1 MALAKIRNEVMDAKL
16 KGRSNRRTFFWL
28 FSWYEEHSLS
38 DTGMVDQLA
47 IFGKAVGDAL
57 RLQVLR
63 VLSTDSFGVLE
74 LSHVFGMRQPA
85 MSHHLKVLSQA
96 GLVSTRKEGNT
107 VFYRRSLPP
116 SVEAF
121 GDAVRSLF
129 RAVDG
134 VVLPAELELRLEA
147 IREQRA
153 EQSMA
158 FFARHVE
165 EFRQHQE
172 LIADH
177 DLYARCVADVLKSTE
192 MPERALALE
201 LGPGEGEF
209 LQTLSQRFNQVYAVD
224 NSGEMLASS
233 QRFAEKHALKN
244 IEFIHGELK
253 TLQHLEEQFDCIVAN
268 MVLHHIPS
276 PSGIF
281 KQAASLL
288 KPGGSFLISDLSQHD
303 QDWVRESCGDI
314 WLGFSSDD
322 LDSWAQDAG
331 LNSGE
336 SQYLGLR
343 NGFQIQV
350 RRFYR

>member
-1 MALAKIRNEVMDAKL
+1 M
-16 KGRSNRRTFFWL
+16 
-28 FSWYEEHSLS
+28 S
-38 DTGMVDQLA
+38 DTEMVDQLA
-47 IFGKAVGDAL
+47 IFGKAIGDAL

-96 GLVSTRKEGNT
+96 GLVATRKEGNT

-116 SVEAF
+116 SAEAYGDTVRALF
-121 GDAVRSLF
+121 G
-129 RAVDG
+129 AVDG
-134 VVLPAELELRLEA
+134 FSLPVELESRLEA

-158 FFARHVE
+158 FFSRYVD

-177 DLYARCVADVLKSTE
+177 ELYACCVADVLETTE
-192 MPERALALE
+192 MPDRALALE

-209 LQTLSQRFNQVYAVD
+209 LQTLSQRFNRVYAVD

-233 QRFAEKHALKN
+233 QRYAENHSLKN
-244 IEFIHGELK
+244 IEFVHGELK
-253 TLQHLEEQFDCIVAN
+253 HLQHLDEQFDCIVAN

-281 KQAASLL
+281 KQAFDLL

-303 QDWVRESCGDI
+303 QDWVRESCGDL

-322 LDSWAQDAG
+322 LDDWARDAG
-331 LNSGE
+331 LHCGE

>member
-1 MALAKIRNEVMDAKL
+1 M
-16 KGRSNRRTFFWL
+16 
-28 FSWYEEHSLS
+28 S
-38 DTGMVDQLA
+38 DTEMVDQLA
-47 IFGKAVGDAL
+47 AFGKAVGDAL

-74 LSHVFGMRQPA
+74 LSRVFDMRQPA
-85 MSHHLKVLSQA
+85 MSHHLKVLAQA

-116 SVEAF
+116 SSEGF
-121 GDAVRSLF
+121 GDAVRAIF

-134 VVLPAELELRLEA
+134 VSLPEELECRLEA

-153 EQSMA
+153 EQSMV
-158 FFARHVE
+158 FFTRHVG

-177 DLYARCVADVLKSTE
+177 DLYARCVAEVLKTTD
-192 MPERALALE
+192 MPEQALALE

-209 LQTLSQRFNQVYAVD
+209 LETLSQRFNQVYAVD
-224 NSGEMLASS
+224 NCSEMLTSS
-233 QRFAEKHALKN
+233 QHFADRHALKN
-244 IEFIHGELK
+244 IEFVHGELK
-253 TLQHLEEQFDCIVAN
+253 DLQHLEEQFDCIVAN

-281 KQAASLL
+281 KRVTGLL
-288 KPGGSFLISDLSQHD
+288 KPGGSFLVSDLSQHD

-322 LDSWAQDAG
+322 LDNWALEAG
-331 LNSGE
+331 LNAGE

>member
-1 MALAKIRNEVMDAKL
+1 M
-16 KGRSNRRTFFWL
+16 
-28 FSWYEEHSLS
+28 S
-38 DTGMVDQLA
+38 DTDMVDQLA
-47 IFGKAVGDAL
+47 IFGKAIGDAL

-74 LSHVFGMRQPA
+74 LSHVFDMRQPA

-96 GLVSTRKEGNT
+96 SLVTTRKEGNT

-116 SVEAF
+116 SAEAY
-121 GDAVRSLF
+121 GDAVRAIF
-129 RAVDG
+129 RTVDG
-134 VVLPAELELRLEA
+134 FSLPAELESRLEA

-158 FFARHVE
+158 FFARHVD

-177 DLYARCVADVLKSTE
+177 ELYARCVADVLETTE
-192 MPERALALE
+192 LPDRALALE

-209 LQTLSQRFNQVYAVD
+209 LQTLSQRFNRVYAVD
-224 NSGEMLASS
+224 NSGEMLSS
-233 QRFAEKHALKN
+233 GQQFAEKHSLKN

-253 TLQHLEEQFDCIVAN
+253 NLQHLEEQFDCIVAN

-281 KQAASLL
+281 KQAVGLL

-303 QDWVRESCGDI
+303 QDWVRESCGDL

-322 LDSWAQDAG
+322 LEDWARDVG
-331 LNSGE
+331 LHCGE

>member
-1 MALAKIRNEVMDAKL
+1 M
-16 KGRSNRRTFFWL
+16 
-28 FSWYEEHSLS
+28 S
-38 DTGMVDQLA
+38 DTERVDQMA
-47 IFGKAVGDAL
+47 VFGKAVGDTL

-74 LSHVFGMRQPA
+74 LSSVFDMRQPA

-96 GLVSTRKEGNT
+96 GLVTSRKEGNT

-116 SVEAF
+116 SAEAI
-121 GDAVRSLF
+121 GDSVRAIF

-134 VVLPAELELRLEA
+134 LSLPAEQVSQLIA

-158 FFARHVE
+158 FFARNVD

-177 DLYARCVADVLKSTE
+177 ELYARCVADVLESTVLPDHA
-192 MPERALALE
+192 MALE
-201 LGPGEGEF
+201 LGPGEGGF
-209 LQTLSQRFNQVYAVD
+209 LETLSQRFNRVYAVD

-233 QRFAEKHALKN
+233 QRHSERNSLKN
-244 IEFIHGELK
+244 IEFVHGEIK
-253 TLQHLEEQFDCIVAN
+253 SLQYLADQFDCIVAN

-281 KQAASLL
+281 NQAARLL
-288 KPGGSFLISDLSQHD
+288 KTGGSLLISDLSRHD
-303 QDWVRESCGDI
+303 QDWVRESCGDL

-322 LDSWAQDAG
+322 LDNWARDAG
-331 LNSGE
+331 LSVGD

-350 RRFYR
+350 RRFYKSF